1 MAEIIKKG
9 DILSKGKVIGEIFVD
24 DYRTL
29 HAKSFA
35 DSMVIDNKGITRFRA
50 DAKGKE
56 RPDGPINLLPE
67 EVRAIYATFGYRQKR
82 SKEYW
87 LIKHHSYGMWSGGD
101 PRRYLSKGRKKISF
115 DANKAL
121 HESKKD
127 EGSFKDARMFFSEI
141 AEIKEAKYDYINGYL
156 TGETISFA
164 SGLIVEIEKGE
175 INFVKKGQSLVL
187 PSQFFTAFI
196 SLLETWEARRK
207 TYALRDIKREAE
219 CLEQQVNNVRKI

>member
-1 MAEIIKKG
+1 MAEIIKRQE
-9 DILSKGKVIGEIFVD
+9 ILSKGKLIGEIFVD
-24 DYRTL
+24 EIYQTL
-29 HAKSFA
+29 NAEAFC
-35 DSMVIDNKGITRFRA
+35 DNIVIYNNITRFHK
-50 DAKGKE
+50 DDKGKDM
-56 RPDGPINLLPE
+56 PDKPIALLSE
-67 EVRAIYATFGYRQKR
+67 ELPVALATLAYRQKR

-87 LIKHHSYGMWSGGD
+87 LITRHSYGMWSGGD

-127 EGSFKDARMFFSEI
+127 EGSFKDARKFFSGI
-141 AEIKEAKYDYINGYL
+141 TEIKELKLDYINGYF

-164 SGLIVEIEKGE
+164 SGLAVEIEKGE

-187 PSQFFTAFI
+187 TSQFFTAFI

-207 TYALRDIKREAE
+207 AYGLRDIKRKVE
-219 CLEQQVNNVRKI
+219 CLTG